1 MAKNT
6 NTERI
11 ASLEASMENLNKKFD
26 MLLEA
31 MTNGAKPSAP
41 KGAKASK
48 TPKTPKATKELKT
61 YKAFEKSTALY
72 VAKSVDSKGGN
83 PNALLQVK
91 FTDVPSAKHRAIL
104 KAYGFRWNNAN
115 TSWDNAN
122 TDEAKEVFDIIK

>member
-31 MTNGAKPSAP
+31 MTSNKPSAP

-61 YKAFEKSTALY
+61 YEAFEKSTALY

-91 FTDVPSAKHRAIL
+91 FASIPSAKHRALL
-104 KAYGFRWNNAN
+104 KAYGFRWNKPNE
-115 TSWDNAN
+115 SWDNAN